1 MHFVSSVKQKT
12 LFNKHLKVGVRP
24 LGAYLVKENN
34 IKGQE
39 SFSGLLWDILEY
51 IRKARN
57 CTFSL
62 VIPSD
67 RKFGYCKGNGTC
79 TGMIGMVNRSEVDF
93 ALGTI
98 KSPYTEALL
107 NLN

>member
-1 MHFVSSVKQKT
+1 MHFVSSAKQKT

-24 LGAYLVKENN
+24 LGTYLMKQSN

-39 SFSGLLWDILEY
+39 TFSGLLWDILEY

-62 VIPSD
+62 VIPPD
-67 RKFGYCKGNGTC
+67 GKFGHCKGNSTC

>member
-1 MHFVSSVKQKT
+1 MHVVSSAKHKT

-24 LGAYLVKENN
+24 LGAYLVQENN
-34 IKGQE
+34 IKGQKR
-39 SFSGLLWDILEY
+39 FSGLLWDILEY

-67 RKFGYCKGNGTC
+67 RKFGHCKGNGTC

-98 KSPYTEALL
+98 RPTYTKAHL
-107 NLN
+107 NIT

>member
-1 MHFVSSVKQKT
+1 MHFVSSAKQKT

-24 LGAYLVKENN
+24 LGPYLVKENN

-39 SFSGLLWDILEY
+39 TFSGLLWDILEY

-93 ALGTI
+93 ALGTKNQHI
-98 KSPYTEALL
+98 QKLCL
-107 NLN
+107 NIT